1 MKRIKLLVCGASG
14 RMGRRVC
21 ALATAD
27 ERFQCGNCDRSS
39 KATDEELAELVRSAD
54 VLVDF
59 SSPAGCLRFAQAAVK
74 GDKPFVSGTTGLT
87 HEQNV
92 RLRELGKKTAVF
104 HSANF
109 SPAVHVMSRLV
120 AEAAE
125 RLRGFECSI
134 SETHHSAK
142 KDKPSGTA
150 LRLAAAVSDAGR
162 PAPEIVSQRIG
173 DVVGDHAVTFGG
185 PCERLELT
193 HRAHSRDL
201 FARGALDAAAWL
213 VGRKPGLYGMS
224 DLWG

>member
-14 RMGRRVC
+14 RMGQRVC
-21 ALATAD
+21 ALTAAD
-27 ERFQCGNCDRSS
+27 ERFQCGTCARSS
-39 KATDEELAELVRSAD
+39 KATDSELSELVKDSD

-59 SSPAGCLRFAQAAVK
+59 SSPAGCLRFAGAAAK
-74 GDKPFVSGTTGLT
+74 GGKPFVSGTTGLT
-87 HEQNV
+87 HEQHA
-92 RLRELGKKTAVF
+92 RLREVGKKIAVF
-104 HSANF
+104 HSPNF
-109 SPAVHVMSRLV
+109 SPAVHVMSKLV

-125 RLRGFECSI
+125 RLRGFDCSI

-150 LRLAAAVSDAGR
+150 LRLASAIEDAGR
-162 PAPEIVSQRIG
+162 PAPEIVSQRVG
-173 DVVGDHAVTFGG
+173 DVVGDHSVTFGG
-185 PCERLELT
+185 PCERLEVV

-201 FARGALDAAAWL
+201 FARGALDAAVWV